1 MRFLQKPTEHQ
12 DETQGVEET
21 RKSKT
26 KDPGRDQGQEI
37 SAYFNAK
44 TCIVPEP
51 PEDGHE
57 RQKLTEKENERH
69 RAGKRSNEANL
80 SRPVVEL
87 PEKPFLGFGSR
98 GTHPPGTAGHDSTS
112 YYSWSKSAGRR
123 SSPLREHQTAAPT
136 YGLGQGLA
144 QHPPGNRRRVIG
156 KLSRNLS
163 KDGGTAVAR
172 DNVETEHGHWI
183 QTRRARGPSIVK
195 VYQPLDPSKGVR
207 RKSTSVTKT
216 TSQSLPRHPSSPPLF
231 NKRIVNDP
239 VAKARE
245 SSSYHTSEILQ
256 VHGQPMN
263 RIHTS
268 HPQRLAEHFTQDKE
282 NHDPQSSLSIDKV
295 IRKAIAAAQTP
306 HIDLRPQVHVK
317 EAEIKR
323 LPNIR
328 RMQSVNDLR
337 RHDQLN
343 YAPRLRGFDT
353 EEIKYPGLNQPRWLP
368 ATTHRPLSKTERQ
381 HWGTAAI
388 ETLRHTTPKV
398 GLTQR
403 PPYFNEGDHM
413 LDQTADEE
421 VMGILDEN
429 KLEHN
434 HHEHDALY
442 HHHFTSPSGTF
453 EAQLNGTDHHIAGR
467 STMYESQVASV
478 SGPIRGNSIENEI
491 YGEILHERQD
501 SPVDDGLAGFW
512 KPNILY

>member
-1 MRFLQKPTEHQ
+1 M
-12 DETQGVEET
+12 QGVEET

-51 PEDGHE
+51 PEDSHE
-57 RQKLTEKENERH
+57 RQKLTEKGDERP

-112 YYSWSKSAGRR
+112 YYSWSKSADRR

-136 YGLGQGLA
+136 YGSGHGLA
-144 QHPPGNRRRVIG
+144 RHPHGNRRQVSG

-172 DNVETEHGHWI
+172 DNVETEHGHWT

-216 TSQSLPRHPSSPPLF
+216 TSQSLPRHLSSPPHL

-239 VAKARE
+239 VRKARE

-256 VHGQPMN
+256 VHGEPMN

-268 HPQRLAEHFTQDKE
+268 RPQQLAEHFTQDKE

-295 IRKAIAAAQTP
+295 IRRARAAAQTP
-306 HIDLRPQVHVK
+306 QVDLRPQVHVK

-328 RMQSVNDLR
+328 RLQSVNDVR
-337 RHDQLN
+337 RHDQLK
-343 YAPRLRGFDT
+343 YAPRLRSFDNKD
-353 EEIKYPGLNQPRWLP
+353 IKSPGLNQPRWLP
-368 ATTHRPLSKTERQ
+368 ATPHRPLSKTERQ
-381 HWGTAAI
+381 RWETAAI
-388 ETLRHTTPKV
+388 ETLRHTTPKLD
-398 GLTQR
+398 LTRR
-403 PPYFNEGDHM
+403 PLHFNEDDNM
-413 LDQTADEE
+413 LEQTAEEE

-429 KLEHN
+429 ELEHN
-434 HHEHDALY
+434 HYEHDALY
-442 HHHFTSPSGTF
+442 RQHFTPPSGIF
-453 EAQLNGTDHHIAGR
+453 EAQVNGSDHHFAGQSR
-467 STMYESQVASV
+467 MYESQVASM

-491 YGEILHERQD
+491 HGERLHERQD